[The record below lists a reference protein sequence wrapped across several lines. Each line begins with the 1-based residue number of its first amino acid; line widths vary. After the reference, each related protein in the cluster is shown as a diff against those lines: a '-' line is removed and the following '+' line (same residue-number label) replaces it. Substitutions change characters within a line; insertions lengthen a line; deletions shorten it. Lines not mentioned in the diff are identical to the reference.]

1 VNELAP
7 VGLRTFSEGDTVV
20 GGVVATV
27 VVAVVGGVVGV
38 VEVDGDGFCLFAH
51 PAAIA
56 PPIATT
62 AAPRVRVVRKRLA
75 FFELMIHILS
85 VLVDLAA
92 T

>member
-1 VNELAP
+1 MNELAP
-7 VGLRTFSEGDTVV
+7 VGLRTFSVGDTVV

-27 VVAVVGGVVGV
+27 VVAVVVGV

-56 PPIATT
+56 PIATT
-62 AAPRVRVVRKRLA
+62 AAPLARAVRKRLA
-75 FFELMIHILS
+75 LFELMIHILS
-85 VLVDLAA
+85 VLVGLAA